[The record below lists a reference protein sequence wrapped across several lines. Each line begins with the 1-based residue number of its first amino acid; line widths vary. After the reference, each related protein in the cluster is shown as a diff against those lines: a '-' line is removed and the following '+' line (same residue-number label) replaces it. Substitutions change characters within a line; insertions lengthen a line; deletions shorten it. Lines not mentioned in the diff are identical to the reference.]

1 MLWMPMRCVIRTAGL
16 AAAGRR
22 QEMLPLIALVS
33 LVVQVLII
41 LIIIQAILSWV
52 PDLRWR
58 FRGAS
63 RFLDT
68 VTEPIM
74 APFRRLIP
82 PSKTGGLDLSPI
94 LAIVALQ
101 IVERLLIFVL
111 RR

>member
-1 MLWMPMRCVIRTAGL
+1 
-16 AAAGRR
+16 
-22 QEMLPLIALVS
+22 MLPLISLIH
-33 LVVQVLII
+33 LVVRVLII
-41 LIIIQAILSWV
+41 LIIIEAILSWV

-63 RFLDT
+63 TFLEK

-101 IVERLLIFVL
+101 IVERLLISVL
-111 RR
+111 WR